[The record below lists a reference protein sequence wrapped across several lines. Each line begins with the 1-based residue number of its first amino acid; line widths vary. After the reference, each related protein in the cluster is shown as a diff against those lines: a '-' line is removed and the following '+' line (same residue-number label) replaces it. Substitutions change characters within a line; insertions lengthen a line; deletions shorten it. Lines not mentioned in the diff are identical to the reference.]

1 MTWCPIKLSK
11 SDFLKGFSSLKK
23 SSDWLD
29 VWPFWFTLKQWI
41 LWIFFQF
48 LAQTLA
54 QTLALT
60 YDRFQKNNYK
70 KPSAVLR
77 FMGLVKRLNSVNS
90 QHAEE
95 LNRIIRRYSHSLNMC
110 SPVLSFNLLRRILS
124 SINQEKT
131 HKSVPKGRDN
141 TIWLINW
148 VLMSVISSW
157 FRSKRAGNTSSKNNE
172 KPAKL
177 QKIALFSIFTSTLN
191 NLSNK
196 KSIKRIFIQSKLK
209 LNQPGLWPIR
219 ELDFLVFLAV
229 WPLLKIFV
237 WLII

>member
-77 FMGLVKRLNSVNS
+77 FMGLVKRLKSVNS
-90 QHAEE
+90 QHAERFYWNYRT
-95 LNRIIRRYSHSLNMC
+95 LIAIFSPHHGQKFIII
-110 SPVLSFNLLRRILS
+110 PLRRQEEILK
-124 SINQEKT
+124 NGT
-131 HKSVPKGRDN
+131 
-141 TIWLINW
+141 NW
-148 VLMSVISSW
+148 RICW
-157 FRSKRAGNTSSKNNE
+157 FPRNFYKLRSSKKTQKN
-172 KPAKL
+172 L
-177 QKIALFSIFTSTLN
+177 QDI
-191 NLSNK
+191 
-196 KSIKRIFIQSKLK
+196 
-209 LNQPGLWPIR
+209 
-219 ELDFLVFLAV
+219 LDFS
-229 WPLLKIFV
+229 K
-237 WLII
+237 